1 MSWYNSDNDNSNW
14 YKPLETESNWTSYGP
29 HGPMGAS
36 GEEYGTADL
45 PRKDKKRQSIRLIG
59 CAVLALLLV
68 GAFVY
73 SRIMDFNPAPS
84 FPEGPE
90 YDPSLEIP
98 AGDYPDSFSDFF
110 DSFFTQVETVPAEVR
125 IEKYTSEL
133 SFELSLEQE
142 KGKELSLGELY
153 SECADSVVS
162 IKGYVDESAGYN
174 WGTGVVLTAD
184 GLILT
189 NTHVIDGCDS
199 AEVIDSAGQTFDAK
213 LVGADSIS
221 DLAVLKV
228 EASGLH
234 PAVFGESAGLTV
246 GESVAA
252 IGNPLGDTFTGTL
265 TNGIISAIDRD
276 VTYNGR
282 SMTLMQTN
290 TALNEGN
297 SGGPLFN
304 MYGQVIGITN
314 MKMMSTFSSIEGIG
328 FAIPSSTV
336 KNVVNSIVSFGEVRG
351 RPSIG
356 ITVGQIPANVA
367 LHYEMP
373 EGLYVSAVSEGSDA
387 EKKGIVPGDV
397 VTKVDGIPVVDTNQV
412 NDMKNTKSV
421 GDTML
426 FTIWRSGEESEI
438 EVSLVDTNDIYR

>member
-1 MSWYNSDNDNSNW
+1 MSWYNLDNSNW
-14 YKPLETESNWTSYGP
+14 YKPLETESSWTSYGP
-29 HGPMGAS
+29 HGPA
-36 GEEYGTADL
+36 GEPEAECGPADRV
-45 PRKDKKRQSIRLIG
+45 PNRRKRKKIRLIG
-59 CAVLALLLV
+59 LAVLTLLLV

-73 SRIMDFNPAPS
+73 SRIAASSPAAAFPENPAV
-84 FPEGPE
+84 
-90 YDPSLEIP
+90 DPSAEIP
-98 AGDYPDSFSDFF
+98 AGEYPDNFSDFF
-110 DSFFTQVETVPAEVR
+110 DSFFTQAETSEADVR
-125 IEKYTSEL
+125 IEKVSSEV
-133 SFELSLEQE
+133 SFDLVPEPSDGE
-142 KGKELSLGELY
+142 KLPLQELY
-153 SECADSVVS
+153 AACADSVVS
-162 IKGYVDESAGYN
+162 IKGYVDESVGYN

-199 AEVIDSAGQTFDAK
+199 AEVIDSAGNIYNAG
-213 LVGADSIS
+213 LVGADAIS

-228 EASGLH
+228 EASGLQ
-234 PAVFGESAGLTV
+234 PAVFGESSGLTV

-265 TNGIISAIDRD
+265 TDGIISAIDRD

-304 MYGQVIGITN
+304 MSGQVIGITN

-336 KNVVNSIVSFGEVRG
+336 QNVVNSIVSFGEVRG

-387 EKKGIVPGDV
+387 EKKGITAGDV
-397 VTKVDGIPVVDTNQV
+397 VTAVDGTPVSDVEQV
-412 NDMKNTKSV
+412 NDMKNAKSV
-421 GDTML
+421 GDTMT
-426 FTIWRSGEESEI
+426 FTIWRNGAESDV